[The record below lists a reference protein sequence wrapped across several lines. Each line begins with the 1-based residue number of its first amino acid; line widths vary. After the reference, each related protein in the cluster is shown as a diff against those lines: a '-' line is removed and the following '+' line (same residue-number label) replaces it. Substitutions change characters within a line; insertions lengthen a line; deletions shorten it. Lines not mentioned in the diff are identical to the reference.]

1 MNNLTTILGFAQ
13 KAGKI
18 ASGETATGQV
28 ITRKKACLVLVALD
42 ASAGTTERFVELSL
56 KNKIPVIKAGS
67 KLELGNAIGRSPRS
81 CIAFLDNGFA
91 RAAIEALGATT
102 EALRSEEHGGV

>member
-1 MNNLTTILGFAQ
+1 MNKLITILGFAQ

-18 ASGETATGQV
+18 ASGETATEQV
-28 ITRKKACLVLVALD
+28 INQRKACLVLVALD
-42 ASAGTTERFVELSL
+42 ASAGTSAKFMELCL
-56 KNKIPVIKAGS
+56 KNNIPVFNAGL

-91 RAAIEALGATT
+91 RAAIEALKATT
-102 EALRSEEHGGV
+102 EV